1 MMLRNILRETVCMRL
16 LIAFIIGILA
26 YEILHENINGYIII
40 FILGILILLTFIYI
54 SKFINRYNFTFKIY
68 NGFIVFSICALFGF
82 SISIFQ
88 DNRNFKVYEDLLNEK
103 THTVKVITQGKL
115 TSKNCI
121 YEVEI
126 QTNKFII
133 AYSILYIEDSLISY
147 HIGDILVINS
157 KLKPIDFINHP
168 NQFDYKTY
176 LARKHIYHRFQIK
189 PNEIVSFLNQ
199 SDFNFNSFC
208 NAQRNKLLGI
218 LRKNIH
224 DDNSYEMSAALL
236 LGERSDLDPELLK
249 SYSDTGTIHIISV
262 SGLHVGIIFIVLQ
275 FVFRRI
281 PFLKSKIANCIAIL
295 ICIWFYSTL
304 TGLPASVIRSA
315 LMISFSS
322 IGKAMSNRS
331 NSINH
336 VAGSALAILTYNTN
350 YLFDIGFQLSY
361 LAVLGIMYLQKPISE
376 LYYPN
381 NFLMNYIWE
390 TTSVSVAAQLFTL
403 PLCWYYFHQFPN
415 YFLLANLIAI
425 PLSSIALYACIA
437 NVVFASIPYLNQ
449 LSEIVLVYSIKCMN
463 IYLMQLSKIPFA
475 VSKMEKIGLIELFTV
490 SMFICFFLLYW
501 KEEIKTSLKYGI
513 ICLIFLSTYRII
525 NRNNHLHQHL
535 WLIPQQMNMFIV
547 LEDEYELHHF
557 YSNKT
562 REITIQKQHKLW
574 SSYIDKP
581 NRISIVNHTKF
592 RVIIDSSTYFSN
604 KYELNHLGNNYKRI
618 CLK

>member
-16 LIAFIIGILA
+16 LIAFIIGIIT
-26 YEILHENINGYIII
+26 YEILHDSINGYISII
-40 FILGILILLTFIYI
+40 YLSILILLVFIYI

-68 NGFIVFSICALFGF
+68 NGIIVFSVCSIFGF
-82 SISIFQ
+82 SISFFQ
-88 DNRNFKVYEDLLNEK
+88 DNRNFKEYDNLLNTK
-103 THTVKVITQGKL
+103 KHTVKIINQGKL
-115 TSKNCI
+115 TTKNCI

-126 QTNKFII
+126 QSNTHII
-133 AYSILYIEDSLISY
+133 SNSILYIEDSILRY
-147 HIGDILVINS
+147 NIGDVLVINS

-168 NQFDYKTY
+168 NQFDYKNY
-176 LARKHIYHRFQIK
+176 LARKHIYHRLQIK
-189 PNEIVSFLNQ
+189 PTEIEANYVQNEYNLNA
-199 SDFNFNSFC
+199 FC
-208 NAQRNKLLGI
+208 NAQRNKLLNI
-218 LRKNIH
+218 LRTNIH

-275 FVFRRI
+275 FIFRRI
-281 PFLKSKIANCIAIL
+281 PFLKSKITNCIAIL

-322 IGKAMSNRS
+322 IGKAMSSRS
-331 NSINH
+331 NSVNH

-350 YLFDIGFQLSY
+350 FLFDIGFQLSY

-376 LYYPN
+376 LYYPP

-437 NVVFASIPYLNQ
+437 NVVLASIPYLNK
-449 LSEIVLVYSIKCMN
+449 LSEIVLVYSIKFMN
-463 IYLMQLSKIPFA
+463 FYLMQLSKIPFA
-475 VSKMEKIGLIELFTV
+475 VSKFYRIGIVEVIIFT
-490 SMFICFFLLYW
+490 MFIFFFLLYW
-501 KEEIKTSLKYGI
+501 KEAIKQSLKYGL
-513 ICLIFLSTYRII
+513 ICLILLSTYRIVYRHI
-525 NRNNHLHQHL
+525 HLHQHL
-535 WLIPQQMNMFIV
+535 WLIPQQKNMLIV
-547 LEDEYELHHF
+547 LEDEHELHHF

-562 REITIQKQHKLW
+562 RDITIQKQHKLW
-574 SSYIDKP
+574 SSFIDKP
-581 NRISIVNHTKF
+581 NRISIVNHNKF

>member
-16 LIAFIIGILA
+16 LMAFIIGIII
-26 YEILHENINGYIII
+26 YEFQYKNINGYIC
-40 FILGILILLTFIYI
+40 ILYLSILILLSFTYI
-54 SKFINRYNFTFKIY
+54 IRFINRYNFTFKIY
-68 NGFIVFSICALFGF
+68 NGILVFSICAFFGF
-82 SISIFQ
+82 SFSFIQ
-88 DNRNFKVYEDLLNEK
+88 DNRNYKEYEKLLNEK
-103 THTVKVITQGKL
+103 KHTIKIINQGKL
-115 TSKNCI
+115 SPKNCI
-121 YEVEI
+121 YDVEI
-126 QTNKFII
+126 LTNKYFI
-133 AYSILYIEDSLISY
+133 ANSVLSIEDSLLRY
-147 HIGDILVINS
+147 KIGDVLVINS

-176 LARKHIYHRFQIK
+176 LARKHIYHRFQVKPRDIK
-189 PNEIVSFLNQ
+189 TTYTQNE
-199 SDFNFNSFC
+199 FNLNSFC
-208 NAQRNKLLGI
+208 NAQRNKLLNI

-224 DDNSYEMSAALL
+224 DDNSYEMAAALL

-275 FVFRRI
+275 FIFRRI
-281 PFLKSKIANCIAIL
+281 PFLKSKITNCIAIL

-336 VAGSALAILTYNTN
+336 VAGSALVILTYNTN
-350 YLFDIGFQLSY
+350 FLYDIGFQLSY
-361 LAVLGIMYLQKPISE
+361 LAVLGIMYLQKSISE

-381 NFLMNYIWE
+381 NFLMNYVWE

-415 YFLLANLIAI
+415 YFILANLIAI

-437 NVVFASIPYLNQ
+437 NVVLASIPYLNQ
-449 LSEIVLVYSIKCMN
+449 LSEIILVYSIKCMN
-463 IYLMQLSKIPFA
+463 FYLMKLSKIPYS
-475 VSKMEKIGLIELFTV
+475 VSKMERIGVWELILF
-490 SMFICFFLLYW
+490 SMFLFFFLLYW
-501 KEEIKTSLKYGI
+501 KEEIKQSLKYGI
-513 ICLIFLSTYRII
+513 ICLILLSTYRII
-525 NRNNHLHQHL
+525 NKHIHLHQHI
-535 WLIPQQMNMFIV
+535 WLIPQQRNMLIV
-547 LEDEYELHHF
+547 LEDVNELHHF
-557 YSNKT
+557 YTNKT

-574 SSYIDKP
+574 SSYIHKP
-581 NRISIVNHTKF
+581 NRISIINYPKF
-592 RVIIDSSTYFSN
+592 NLLIDSSTYHSN
-604 KYELNHLGNNYKRI
+604 KSEFYHLGNNYKRI